1 MMIFLRGR
9 DPGHHDIFFHHY
21 RLHTIL
27 SVSSIYLLMLRVQL
41 SLPTL
46 HLQLAQLN
54 SELRLVGLDTCIQNQ
69 EITAGISQQSI
80 SASLEPDLSL
90 PLIHYFAEITPG
102 VLRSPLFNMPPTLII
117 GGYGGTS
124 LKFKPTMF
132 KFFLYFNTAL
142 ALAYQLLPPKY
153 SFYSLT
159 LSMY

>member
-1 MMIFLRGR
+1 
-9 DPGHHDIFFHHY
+9 
-21 RLHTIL
+21 
-27 SVSSIYLLMLRVQL
+27 MLRVQL